1 VAGVYQ
7 RYDWATEKAVA
18 VQAWADHVTGLLTEV
33 DQTNVV
39 RLSEVKA

>member
-1 VAGVYQ
+1 
-7 RYDWATEKAVA
+7 